1 MANSF
6 NRIAHH
12 KVQKWKIDNNAHCI
26 FFVLFFAK
34 IAKVCS
40 EKKNLYCLHL
50 NFLMCYH
57 GRKVGFLFF
66 IQTYVPK

>member
-12 KVQKWKIDNNAHCI
+12 IVQKWKIDNNAHCI
-26 FFVLFFAK
+26 FCLFCFFAK

-40 EKKNLYCLHL
+40 EKKIYIVYIL
-50 NFLMCYH
+50 
-57 GRKVGFLFF
+57 
-66 IQTYVPK
+66 IS